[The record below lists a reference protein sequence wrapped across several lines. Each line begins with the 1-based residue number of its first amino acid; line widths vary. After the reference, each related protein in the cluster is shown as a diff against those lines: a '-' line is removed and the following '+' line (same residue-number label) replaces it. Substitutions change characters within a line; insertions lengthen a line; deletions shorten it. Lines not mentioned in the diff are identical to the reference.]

1 LLIQRPSRNR
11 YKAAGDLRE
20 LFIRRASFFSTGSN
34 MGESV
39 GVAARLLLAHT
50 VVNIASNRMEL
61 PDVKAGWICTLWRR
75 FEICTPLL
83 GCGGEFA

>member
-1 LLIQRPSRNR
+1 
-11 YKAAGDLRE
+11 
-20 LFIRRASFFSTGSN
+20 